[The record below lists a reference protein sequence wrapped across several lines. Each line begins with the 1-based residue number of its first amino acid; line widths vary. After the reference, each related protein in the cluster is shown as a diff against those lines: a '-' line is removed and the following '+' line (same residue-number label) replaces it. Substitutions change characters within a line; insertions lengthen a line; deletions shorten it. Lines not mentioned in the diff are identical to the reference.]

1 MEDSDL
7 GTRGRI
13 NKCIQTIP
21 VRIRPRS
28 ANEIITVQTMQR
40 KNTVRFNNVT

>member
-13 NKCIQTIP
+13 NKCIQIIP
-21 VRIRPRS
+21 LRIRPRS
-28 ANEIITVQTMQR
+28 ANEVIAVQTMQR
-40 KNTVRFNNVT
+40 KKTVR